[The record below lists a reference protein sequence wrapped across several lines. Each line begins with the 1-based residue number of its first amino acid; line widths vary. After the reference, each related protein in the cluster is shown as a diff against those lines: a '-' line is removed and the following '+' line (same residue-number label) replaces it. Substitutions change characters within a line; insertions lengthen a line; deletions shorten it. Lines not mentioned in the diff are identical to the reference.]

1 MKTRLWKIV
10 FAASVLMIGCTTLG
24 HAQELTNA
32 QRTTLR
38 TAIAAEPTLAAAY
51 AARDDQ
57 TIADWCNAASSTD
70 AWMYAAD
77 SRTLFEAGD
86 VTKYDGLTAGKRA
99 AWDRVERNAPIDFGR
114 NKMRTAVVDIWGATD
129 AVAVLQALRE
139 KATNCQSKIGG
150 TSKTTQTVT
159 AIDRAW
165 SGVLGRDQISD
176 LLNNAA
182 RVGN

>member
-1 MKTRLWKIV
+1 MKKLFVIL
-10 FAASVLMIGCTTLG
+10 FVLVCSAVQ
-24 HAQELTNA
+24 AQELTNA
-32 QRTTLR
+32 QRTTLKN
-38 TAIAAEPTLAAAY
+38 AIAAEPSLAAAY

-77 SRTLFEAGD
+77 ARTLFEAGD
-86 VTKYDGLTAGKRA
+86 VTKYDSLTAGKRA